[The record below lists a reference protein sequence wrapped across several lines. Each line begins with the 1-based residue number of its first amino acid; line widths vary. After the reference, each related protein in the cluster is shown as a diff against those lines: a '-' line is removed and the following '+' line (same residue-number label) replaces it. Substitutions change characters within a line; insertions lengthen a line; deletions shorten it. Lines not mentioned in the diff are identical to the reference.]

1 MKQRVRSIVDVE
13 LYDIIRKLVN
23 YPQSTSFNDSLIELT
38 RQFKVLKKGDS
49 E

>member
-1 MKQRVRSIVDVE
+1 MKQRIRSIVDAE
-13 LYDIIRKLVN
+13 LYQVIRTLVN
-23 YPQSTSFNDSLIELT
+23 YPSSASFNDSLIELT